1 MPEGVFYPP
10 IPSCQLPSLCYL
22 TTGLPVVISSLVFL
36 PLILLSIHFRGHCH
50 LALSKIPP
58 QPPHVLTLTAHIPYR
73 LPSALIRSCERL
85 FTASPQQPQKL
96 CSQSKPTTSLHF
108 PASASG
114 SRRVCP
120 LLDNLSSL
128 FLPFSRVTHSPISIS
143 IHSACTAVQ
152 LGCALRLSFHVICV
166 AVMCS
171 LSSRVSLGAGIM
183 SVNPYNLRNILY
195 LEGV

>member
-1 MPEGVFYPP
+1 MPEGYFTHHPLL
-10 IPSCQLPSLCYL
+10 SMPSLCYL
-22 TTGLPVVISSLVFL
+22 TTGLPVIIPSLVFL
-36 PLILLSIHFRGHCH
+36 PLILISIHFRALCH
-50 LALSKIPP
+50 LALPP
-58 QPPHVLTLTAHIPYR
+58 ATTLTAHIPYR

-85 FTASPQQPQKL
+85 FTASTQQAQKL

-120 LLDNLSSL
+120 LLDSLSSL
-128 FLPFSRVTHSPISIS
+128 FLPFSRVTHSPISIRV
-143 IHSACTAVQ
+143 HSACTAVQ
-152 LGCALRLSFHVICV
+152 LGCALRLSVHVICV

>member
-1 MPEGVFYPP
+1 MPEGYFTHHPLL
-10 IPSCQLPSLCYL
+10 SMPSLCYL
-22 TTGLPVVISSLVFL
+22 TTGLPVIIPSLVFL
-36 PLILLSIHFRGHCH
+36 PLILLSIHFRDPSH
-50 LALSKIPP
+50 LVLSKITPP
-58 QPPHVLTLTAHIPYR
+58 VTTLTAHKLYR

-85 FTASPQQPQKL
+85 FTASTQQAQKL

-120 LLDNLSSL
+120 LLDSLSSL
-128 FLPFSRVTHSPISIS
+128 FLPFSRVTHSPISTRV
-143 IHSACTAVQ
+143 HSACTAVQ
-152 LGCALRLSFHVICV
+152 LGCALRLSVHVICV